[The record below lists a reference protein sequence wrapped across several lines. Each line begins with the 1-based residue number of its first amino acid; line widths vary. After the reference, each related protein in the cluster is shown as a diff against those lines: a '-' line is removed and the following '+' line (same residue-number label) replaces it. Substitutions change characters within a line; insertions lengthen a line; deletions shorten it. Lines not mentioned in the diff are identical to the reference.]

1 MMVILPGTRGGSGYL
16 MHDKTHYSST
26 DGGSNESKDYTRG
39 SSSRTLFT
47 SAIPQ
52 LMNMPIAYDIVMT
65 AENSEDR
72 KKMKGVD
79 RMMG

>member
-1 MMVILPGTRGGSGYL
+1 
-16 MHDKTHYSST
+16 
-26 DGGSNESKDYTRG
+26 
-39 SSSRTLFT
+39 
-47 SAIPQ
+47 
-52 LMNMPIAYDIVMT
+52 MNMPIAYDIVMT